1 MQMKLLMNYL
11 RSVTDGF
18 IHYKIKVI
26 FSFSEAV
33 NRMCNI
39 SEYYTEDL
47 YAAKAELAAAKQELA
62 AKDRLIE
69 EKDRAVKEFAKM
81 LINEGKPVDEIERYS
96 GLDID
101 TLKQIAESLGKTL

>member
-11 RSVTDGF
+11 QCVTDGF

-26 FSFSEAV
+26 FSFPEV
-33 NRMCNI
+33 MDRMCNI
-39 SEYYTEDL
+39 SGYYTEDL